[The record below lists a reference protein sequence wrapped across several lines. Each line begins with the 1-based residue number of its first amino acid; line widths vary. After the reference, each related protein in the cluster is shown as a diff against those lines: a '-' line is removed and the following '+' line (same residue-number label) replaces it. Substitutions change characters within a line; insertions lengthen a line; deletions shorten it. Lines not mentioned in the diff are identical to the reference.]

1 MERKFTLKS
10 ARMYRNL
17 TQQEMADYIGV
28 HCNTYA
34 EWEKHP
40 EKVRIKDA
48 ERISSVLDM
57 PMDAIFYGP
66 STTKCSDERR

>member
-1 MERKFTLKS
+1 MEQKFTLKS
-10 ARMYRNL
+10 ARMFRDL
-17 TQQEMADYIGV
+17 TQQEMADSLGV

-48 ERISSVLDM
+48 EKIALVLEM
-57 PMDAIFYGP
+57 PMNAIFYG
-66 STTKCSDERR
+66 SDTTKCR